1 MRRRTNGCSISR
13 PAPMRGRVSD
23 RVWKTRGTERAG
35 RSRSSLK
42 SSKLPMEYLVHILPR
57 AERDF
62 ADVYEEIN
70 AQHSTA
76 AREWYVG
83 LTAAII
89 TLTRRPYR
97 CPETPEETGIRHLLY
112 GHKYHIYRVIYRVI
126 EEEQRVDILHI
137 RHGARQRF
145 QGSNID

>member
-1 MRRRTNGCSISR
+1 
-13 PAPMRGRVSD
+13 
-23 RVWKTRGTERAG
+23 
-35 RSRSSLK
+35 LK

-57 AERDF
+57 AERDL

-83 LTAAII
+83 LTAAIL

-145 QGSNID
+145 EGSNID